1 VTIDGIAYGLAA
13 QGVLL
18 AALASV
24 ALAARGRRP
33 GLAVRVSLAIA
44 IVVAAMIP
52 SWPSRDLAEW
62 MRGLWGDPSVV
73 TVLVLLGWLLV
84 PRLVPARPRGRAALV
99 GLAALA
105 FLLYLPVFGVPG
117 TANGLYRLGWSSTWM
132 ILGVASVGLVA
143 WRRGHGGWTTILAFA
158 LAAWSIGLHES
169 DNLWDS
175 LVDPGLLGFLVVT
188 GAIDRLRASPR
199 PSPSAA

>member
-1 VTIDGIAYGLAA
+1 MTIDGIAFGLAA
-13 QGVLL
+13 QGVLV
-18 AALASV
+18 AAAIAV
-24 ALAARGRRP
+24 ALAALGRRSGTP
-33 GLAVRVSLAIA
+33 RALITIVAVALALLPSGPTRSLAEN
-44 IVVAAMIP
+44 
-52 SWPSRDLAEW
+52 L
-62 MRGLWGDPSVV
+62 RGIWGDPSVV
-73 TVLVLLGWLLV
+73 TVLVLLAWLLV
-84 PRLVPARPRGRAALV
+84 PRLVPVRPRGTVAVLGLAALV
-99 GLAALA
+99 G
-105 FLLYLPVFGVPG
+105 LLYLPVFGVPG

-188 GAIDRLRASPR
+188 GAIDRLTASPR
-199 PSPSAA
+199 PSPSAT